1 MLFTDADIAIAE
13 ETQEN
18 SGIGNFPQTD
28 LYQVLGVHPVA
39 SQREIGQAYKK
50 MLEKLDPSKSR
61 QRSLLDESTLREELE
76 LVEEAYKTLGDK
88 QKRLVYHKAF
98 YLTPE
103 MKEALPSSFFKSIS
117 GDPSAGRVNKPISK
131 KSLSIYQDFFGFS
144 EKPFH
149 LTPDPKYLYLSAKHK
164 EMLTQLVFGLQENN
178 GFLEITG
185 EVGTGKTLICRS
197 FLNELHATFSIAYI
211 IHPCLNALE
220 LLQTI
225 NAELGLH
232 ANSKSRKTLID
243 TLNHFLLEERK
254 KSHRVV
260 VIIDEAQNLSAPV
273 LEELRLLSNMETETE
288 KLIQI
293 VLIGQPELD
302 KLLSRRE
309 LRQLRQRI
317 TIKWELLPL
326 DQEET
331 RGYIEHRLNV
341 ANGKGKVQF
350 SRAAAKLIYRYSQG
364 IPRMINVLCDR
375 GLLIAFT
382 KNSKKVDPRTVH
394 KAASYLS
401 LPLPGSWLAS
411 MGRILMATLVGL
423 AGVTLAYDFY
433 PDMNRALTHSGKKGD
448 IKRIIKKN
456 PIDLSDPGE
465 LIPQRPA
472 ALSSPVESLEGFASS
487 VERPVADLITG
498 QQVPSLIGVL
508 QIDRPETFAAY
519 LSGMSM
525 TESLAQS
532 LRWVLQSWGTG
543 SADFS
548 GLTPSMFERLEKEYG
563 FSIFEMNGGLKRL
576 TALNQPAILE
586 ITLPNFQGN
595 RYVALT
601 AVHDGT
607 GSFGSAD
614 RMEMSLQDLDLLW
627 SRKSIILW
635 KNFENLPAELK
646 RGSRGEQV
654 VWLQE
659 SLGRFGFFFG
669 EAAPSYGPK
678 TVEAV
683 AEFQKLYGL
692 SATGRFTAE
701 SQIMM
706 YNLLDKYSTPS
717 LIR

>member
-1 MLFTDADIAIAE
+1 MLFTDADILIAE

-18 SGIGNFPQTD
+18 PAFGSLRQTD
-28 LYQVLGVHPVA
+28 LYQVLGVQPVA
-39 SQREIGQAYKK
+39 SQKEIGLAYKK

-61 QRSLLDESTLREELE
+61 QQSLLDESTLREELE
-76 LVEEAYKTLGDK
+76 RVQEAFKTLGDK

-98 YLTPE
+98 FLTPE
-103 MKEALPSSFFKSIS
+103 MKEALPSSFFKSMRAEF
-117 GDPSAGRVNKPISK
+117 GAGARAKPINAK
-131 KSLSIYQDFFGFS
+131 NLSIYQDFFGFT

-178 GFLEITG
+178 GFLKIIG

-197 FLNELHATFSIAYI
+197 FINELHSTFSIAYI

-232 ANSKSRKTLID
+232 ANSKSRKTLIN
-243 TLNHFLLEERK
+243 TLSHFLLEERK
-254 KSHRVV
+254 KGHRVV
-260 VIIDEAQNLSAPV
+260 VIIDEAQNLSASA
-273 LEELRLLSNMETETE
+273 LEELRLLSNIETETE

-309 LRQLRQRI
+309 LRQLSQRI

-326 DQEET
+326 NREET

-341 ANGKGKVQF
+341 ANGKGKVKI
-350 SRAAAKLIYRYSQG
+350 SRAAAQLIYRYSQG

-375 GLLIAFT
+375 ALLIAFT
-382 KNSKKVDPRTVH
+382 KNSKKVDPGTVR

-411 MGRILMATLVGL
+411 MARILIATLVGL
-423 AGVTLAYDFY
+423 AAAALAYDFY
-433 PDMNRALTHSGKKGD
+433 PEINRALTHSGKKGN
-448 IKRIIKKN
+448 IKQIIKKN
-456 PIDLSDPGE
+456 PIDLSDPGQ

-472 ALSSPVESLEGFASS
+472 LLPSPVESSEGLAASI
-487 VERPVADLITG
+487 ENPDLKTD
-498 QQVPSLIGVL
+498 QQVPSSIGAL
-508 QIDRPETFAAY
+508 QIDRPETLAAY

-525 TESLAQS
+525 TESLAES
-532 LRWVLQSWGTG
+532 LRWVLQSWGTASEG
-543 SADFS
+543 FS
-548 GLTPSMFERLEKEYG
+548 GLTPSIFERLEKEYG
-563 FSIFEMNGGLKRL
+563 FSILEMNGGLKRL
-576 TALNQPAILE
+576 MALNQPAVLE
-586 ITLPNFQGN
+586 ITLPNFQGT
-595 RYVALT
+595 RYVALN
-601 AVHDGT
+601 AVNGEA
-607 GSFGSAD
+607 GWFGSAD
-614 RMEMSLQDLDLLW
+614 RLEMSLQDLDLLW
-627 SRKSIILW
+627 SRKAIILW
-635 KNFENLPAELK
+635 KNFEHLPAELK
-646 RGSRGEQV
+646 RGSRGKHV

-669 EAAPSYGPK
+669 QATPSYGPK

-683 AEFQKLYGL
+683 KEFQKLYGIPI
-692 SATGRFTAE
+692 TGRFGAE
-701 SQIMM
+701 SQIIM
-706 YNLLDKYSTPS
+706 YNLLDKYATPS
-717 LIR
+717 LNGK